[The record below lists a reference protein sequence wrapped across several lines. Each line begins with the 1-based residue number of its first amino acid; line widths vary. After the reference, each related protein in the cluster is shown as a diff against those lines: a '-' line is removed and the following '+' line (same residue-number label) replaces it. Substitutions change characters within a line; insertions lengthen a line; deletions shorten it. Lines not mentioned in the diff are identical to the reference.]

1 METKEGK
8 VWVGGI
14 SRVYESG
21 QSMEGSD
28 EMRSITNIENILAIM
43 DWSSQHS

>member
-14 SRVYESG
+14 SRVKKFG
-21 QSMEGSD
+21 QSMEGSG
-28 EMRSITNIENILAIM
+28 EMRSITNIANILTLM